1 MSHDISAELAGDHDQ
16 LVVPPS
22 ERDYRQGA
30 LNARVLLVEYG
41 DYQCP
46 DCGELNAS
54 H

>member
-1 MSHDISAELAGDHDQ
+1 MSHDISIEASGDRHQ

-22 ERDYRQGA
+22 DRDYRLGA

-46 DCGELNAS
+46 QY
-54 H
+54 